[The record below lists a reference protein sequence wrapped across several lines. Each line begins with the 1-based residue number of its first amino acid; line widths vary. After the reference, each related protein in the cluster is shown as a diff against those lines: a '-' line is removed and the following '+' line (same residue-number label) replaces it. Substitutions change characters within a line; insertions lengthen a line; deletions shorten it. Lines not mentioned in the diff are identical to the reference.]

1 MGRIDRAKSW
11 LNWPS
16 SVKSDYYP
24 INGLRVIAIHGS
36 AMSLACGILVGIQ
49 RRKTALII
57 IWAFIISG
65 VGMGFIAML
74 QKLSGSDKILWI
86 FGVTNPNPWGTF
98 AYRNQGAAYL
108 ILIATIVGLLYFFY
122 LSKSRLKYTR
132 GAPIFYALSL
142 FSYFFLLYGYRY
154 QGVVL
159 Y

>member
-1 MGRIDRAKSW
+1 
-11 LNWPS
+11 
-16 SVKSDYYP
+16 
-24 INGLRVIAIHGS
+24 
-36 AMSLACGILVGIQ
+36 MSLACGILVGIQ

-74 QKLSGSDKILWI
+74 QKLSGSDKILGF
-86 FGVTNPNPWGTF
+86 FGVTNPNPWALF

-132 GAPIFYALSL
+132 GGPHFLCAL